1 MDNMAI
7 IRKWFRVITETILSL
22 IVLFALI
29 EIILGQP
36 NIPFI
41 GQLNILDTLTETFS
55 SLGTGAAAAIVFV
68 WVIYN
73 IYSKKVN

>member
-1 MDNMAI
+1 MDNMAL
-7 IRKWFRVITETILSL
+7 IRRWFRVITETILSL

-55 SLGTGAAAAIVFV
+55 SLGTAAAAAIVFV

>member
-1 MDNMAI
+1 MDIMDLI
-7 IRKWFRVITETILSL
+7 KRWFRVISETIISL

-41 GQLNILDTLTETFS
+41 GQLNILNSLIDLFS
-55 SLGTGAAAAIVFV
+55 GLGTKGAAGIVFV
-68 WVIYN
+68 WIILSIYRL
-73 IYSKKVN
+73 KK

>member
-1 MDNMAI
+1 MDNMAL
-7 IRKWFRVITETILSL
+7 IRRWFRVITETILSL

-55 SLGTGAAAAIVFV
+55 SLETGAAAAIVFV